1 MTRTRNRLIIIISP
15 GDASFS
21 SFGTV
26 TLLAASV
33 AAAGARVPRRTMK
46 KPSNSDESHILFN
59 HLGFDFMT
67 PRRGALFLFFFF
79 SSPEILLQ
87 HKSLD
92 SHDFLV
98 GAL

>member
-33 AAAGARVPRRTMK
+33 AAGARVPRRTMK

-67 PRRGALFLFFFF
+67 PRRGALFRFFFFF
-79 SSPEILLQ
+79 SPKILLQ